1 MADDLYRLTASEVAA
16 KVQSGQVTIEEYA
29 RSLLSRIEARDP
41 VVKAWAY
48 LDPERV
54 MAEARRLDQ
63 VPLEERG
70 PLHGV
75 AIGVKDVIFTKDM
88 PTQFNSP
95 LYTDNAPHVDAA
107 SIIILRQAGALLVGK
122 TTTTEFAATTRGPA
136 TTNPHD
142 PSRTPGGSSA
152 GSGAAVADFQCAV
165 ALGTQTGGS
174 MIRPGSFNG
183 VYAFKPTWGAVSREG
198 QKLYSLTFDT
208 LGVFARG
215 VADLELM
222 AHVFALED
230 DDDDD
235 DDDEAGVGPPAKTT
249 TGFQVQGARFAV
261 CKTMVWPHAGPGTVG
276 ALQRAVELL
285 RAQGANVEEISFPE
299 SLADLPKWHATV
311 LDAEGR
317 AAFLPEYRAGK
328 DKIAHLLI
336 GHVEN
341 RGRTSR
347 AEHLKALDSIAAAR
361 PVVDAMLSKYAAV
374 LVPSVPDEAP
384 EGIEWTGNAAFN
396 VIWTALHTP
405 VVNVPGFKGGRGM
418 PVGVSLVAP
427 RYRDRHLLKV
437 SKKVG
442 EIFEAEGGWK
452 PSN

>member
-1 MADDLYRLTASEVAA
+1 MANELYRLTASEVAA
-16 KVQSGQVTIEEYA
+16 KVRSGQVTIEEYA

-54 MAEARRLDQ
+54 LAEARRLDQ
-63 VPLEERG
+63 VPPEERG

-75 AIGVKDVIFTKDM
+75 AIGVKDVIYTKDM

-95 LYTDNAPHVDAA
+95 LYAHDAPHVDAA
-107 SIIILRQAGALLVGK
+107 SIIILRRAGALLVGK

-152 GSGAAVADFQCAV
+152 GSGAAVADFQCPV

-198 QKLYSLTFDT
+198 QKMYSLTFDT

-230 DDDDD
+230 DDDN
-235 DDDEAGVGPPAKTT
+235 EATT
-249 TGFQVQGARFAV
+249 TATDFQVQGARFAV

-276 ALQRAVELL
+276 ALERAVELL

-317 AAFLPEYRAGK
+317 AAFLSEYRAGK
-328 DKIAHLLI
+328 DSIADLLV

-341 RGRTSR
+341 RGKTSH
-347 AEHLKALDSIAAAR
+347 AEHLKAFDSIAAAR
-361 PVVDAMLSKYAAV
+361 PMVDAMLGKYAAV

-405 VVNVPGFKGGRGM
+405 VVNVPGFKGERGM

-427 RYRDRHLLKV
+427 RYRDRHLLRV
-437 SKKVG
+437 SKQVG